1 MINNSNHQKA
11 YSKIIKVHNGDITTL
26 KVDAIVNAANRALL
40 GGGSVDG
47 AIHRAAGFDLVK
59 ECMQLRKDKYP
70 DGLPTGEAVIT
81 KGYDLP
87 AKFVIHTV
95 GPIWK
100 DGNSGEESLLYNC
113 YFNSLLVAKENN
125 VRTIA
130 FPEIST
136 GKYGFPK
143 ELARPIAVR
152 ALEDFIHKYPEAI
165 DEIILVIYEK

>member
-1 MINNSNHQKA
+1 MALN
-11 YSKIIKVHNGDITTL
+11 YKIIKKDITKL

-70 DGLPTGEAVIT
+70 YGLPTGEAVIT
-81 KGYDLP
+81 KGYDLY
-87 AKFVIHTV
+87 AKYVINTV
-95 GPIWK
+95 GPVWK
-100 DGNSGEESLLYNC
+100 DGKSGEEELLYKC

-125 VRTIA
+125 IKTIA

>member
-1 MINNSNHQKA
+1 MTQNRPNPTFKPLKA
-11 YSKIIKVHNGDITTL
+11 DITTL

-47 AIHRAAGFDLVK
+47 AIHKAAGFDLVR

-70 DGLPTGEAVIT
+70 DGLPVGEAVIT

-87 AKFVIHTV
+87 AKHVIHTV
-95 GPIWK
+95 GPAWK
-100 DGNSGEESLLYNC
+100 DGKSGENELLYNC

-125 VRTIA
+125 LRTIA

-143 ELARPIAVR
+143 ELARPIAVK
-152 ALEDFIHKYPEAI
+152 AIEDFVVQYPNTI
-165 DEIILVIYEK
+165 DEVLLVVY